1 MKVESIPLARV
12 RWRPSCRIIPTRFP
26 ATQLYERVAEP
37 EDLEAVFSV
46 EALTNNRLRNEIN
59 ELELVPPD
67 ERITGPGSSFIMSAF
82 TRLNPA
88 GSRFSDGSFGVYY
101 CAHREATAIA
111 ETVHHRAQFL
121 ASTDE
126 PACELD
132 MLVLHADVNAELHDL
147 RAVAEPGSV
156 LDPDD
161 YSAGQQLGQRLKTAG
176 AWGIVYPSVRDAGGE
191 CAAVL
196 RPRALARLRPG
207 RHLCYVWDGR
217 AITQV
222 YEKRGLR
229 ELGHRA
235 GTVFPPR

>member
-1 MKVESIPLARV
+1 MRVDSIPLARL
-12 RWRPSCRIIPTRFP
+12 RWRPGYRIIPTRFP
-26 ATQLYERVAEP
+26 EIQLYERVAGP

-59 ELELVPPD
+59 ELELVAAD
-67 ERITGPGSSFIMSAF
+67 ERVSGPGSSFIMSAF

-101 CAHREATAIA
+101 CAYREETAIA
-111 ETVHHRAQFL
+111 ETVYHRARFL
-121 ASTDE
+121 AATDE

-132 MLVLHADVNAELHDL
+132 MLVLHADLNAELYDL
-147 RAVAEPGSV
+147 RAVAKAEPV

-161 YSAGQQLGQRLKTAG
+161 YHAGQQLGQRLKAAG
-176 AWGIVYPSVRDAGGE
+176 AWGIAYPSVRHAQGE

-196 RPRALARLRPG
+196 RPRALSRLRRG
-207 RHLCYVWDGR
+207 RHLCYVWDGQT
-217 AITQV
+217 ITQV

-229 ELGHRA
+229 QLRDHS
-235 GTVFPPR
+235 GTVFQS